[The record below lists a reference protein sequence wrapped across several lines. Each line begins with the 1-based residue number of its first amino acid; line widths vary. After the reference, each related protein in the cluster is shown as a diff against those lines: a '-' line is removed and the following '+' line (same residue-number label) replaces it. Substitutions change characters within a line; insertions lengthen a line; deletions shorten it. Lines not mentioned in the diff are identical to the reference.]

1 MEAEPNPQTMASDRA
16 SMSAFWEMV
25 DAILG
30 GAETMRAAGPIYLP
44 KFENETAKDYEE
56 RKKTAPFTNIY
67 ADISRDLSAKPF
79 SKQLV
84 VGEGASQNIAGRID
98 GGKRS
103 DAFVDNVDGRGNNL
117 HVFAA
122 DSYKAGI
129 DYGLDWILVDYP
141 KATTDRALTQAEEVQ
156 RGLRPYW
163 VHVRAKRVLAAY
175 SDFLNGKEILVHV
188 RLDESTTVREGFEEK
203 TYERVRVI
211 DRVPIK
217 GDDGAVVSYG
227 PATWTIYEKQ
237 KAANSDREQWVAI
250 EDGTYTIGVI
260 PLVPFIPGDR
270 IGTSFAVRP
279 PLKDIAYAQVE
290 EFQQESNLKAIKN
303 LTAFPMLVG
312 EGVQASDENGTKIV
326 VPVGP
331 RAVLLPGTNASGENA
346 TFKFIEPAATSLTFL
361 EESLTKHR
369 KQMRELGMQPLTE
382 TNITVITSANVSRKA
397 GSVSE
402 SWAIKFQDMLEQC
415 FVLTSMWL
423 KETPSAEALVHTD
436 FTVDL
441 DGAAQLDSL
450 LKAQAQ
456 GVLSKETVQSEF
468 KRRGVVSDEFD
479 PAVEKKRLEQDQLS
493 AVPAIDPVT
502 GEPVQPL
509 TRPQKV

>member
-1 MEAEPNPQTMASDRA
+1 MADDVKPDTLASDRA
-16 SMSAFWEMV
+16 SMSAFWAMV
-25 DAILG
+25 DAILR
-30 GAETMRAAGPIYLP
+30 GAETMRAAGNTYLP
-44 KFENETAKDYEE
+44 KFENETPKDYAE
-56 RKKTAPFTNIY
+56 RVRTAPFTNLY
-67 ADISRDLSAKPF
+67 ADISRDLAAKPF

-84 VGEGASQNIAGRID
+84 VGESTSQTI
-98 GGKRS
+98 GGKLEGEKRS
-103 DAFVDNVDGRGNNL
+103 DGLVDNIDGRGNNL

-122 DSYKAGI
+122 DTYKAGI

-141 KATTDRALTQAEEVQ
+141 KATDVRPLTQAEEAK

-163 VHVRAKRVLAAY
+163 VHIRATRVLAAY
-175 SDFLNGKEILVHV
+175 SDFVNGQETLVHV
-188 RLDESTTVREGFEEK
+188 RLDETTTVREGFEEK
-203 TYERVRVI
+203 TYIRVRVI
-211 DRVPIK
+211 EREPLKDASK
-217 GDDGAVVSYG
+217 GTVAYG
-227 PATWTIYEKQ
+227 PALWRLYEKR
-237 KAANSDREQWVAI
+237 KAQNTDREHWVVI
-250 EDGTYTIGVI
+250 DSGSYTIGVI

-270 IGTSFAVRP
+270 IGATFAVVP
-279 PLKDIAYAQVE
+279 PLRDLAYMQVE

-303 LTAFPMLVG
+303 LSAFPMLVG
-312 EGVQASDENGTKIV
+312 EGVQADDEKGTRIV

-331 RAVLLPGTNASGENA
+331 RAVLLPGTNPQGQNA

-361 EESLTKHR
+361 EESLATHR

-415 FVLTSMWL
+415 FVLTSLWL
-423 KETPSAEALVHTD
+423 KEPPSAEALIHTD

-456 GVLSKETVQSEF
+456 GVLSKETVQTEF

-479 PAVEKKRLEQDQLS
+479 PAEEEKRLKKDQLS

-502 GEPVQPL
+502 GETVQPL